1 MQKMLSKKFNN
12 AVSRINSTVLLLL
25 VTIATNPA
33 FAQSGSQLRQK
44 IEQGAERYLLDA
56 IGDSRGDE
64 NISIKM
70 VAIDDRIQIPVC
82 HTPFQYNADPAAL
95 TQSYISVRVS
105 CGNNDWYLFTNA
117 RVSRTRTVV
126 VTSGLISPGSVLTSD
141 NLRIAEVDV
150 NQLRHT
156 TYHSTEQL
164 IGARMKRRVR
174 DGLPVQA
181 NMLCFVCK
189 GDRITISAQGGGMQ
203 VKTAGIARQD
213 GVIGDNIQVIN
224 ASSNKAIVAE
234 VASTET
240 VVVNL

>member
-1 MQKMLSKKFNN
+1 MHKLLSKKTVITLSKFRLL
-12 AVSRINSTVLLLL
+12 AFVLLLNI
-25 VTIATNPA
+25 VANPV
-33 FAQSGSQLRQK
+33 FAQSGSQLREK
-44 IEQGAERYLLDA
+44 IEQGAVRYLLNA
-56 IGDSRGDE
+56 IGNDSEQE
-64 NISIKM
+64 NISINM

-82 HTPFQYNADPAAL
+82 HTPFNYHAEPASL
-95 TQSYISVRVS
+95 RQSYISVRVS

-126 VTSGLISPGSVLTSD
+126 VTAGLISPGSLLTSE
-141 NLRIAEVDV
+141 NLRLAEVDV

-156 TYHSTEQL
+156 SYSSADEL
-164 IGARMKRRVR
+164 LGARMKRRVR
-174 DGLPVQA
+174 NGQPIQA

-224 ASSNKAIVAE
+224 ASSNKAIIAE
-234 VASTET
+234 VASTQT